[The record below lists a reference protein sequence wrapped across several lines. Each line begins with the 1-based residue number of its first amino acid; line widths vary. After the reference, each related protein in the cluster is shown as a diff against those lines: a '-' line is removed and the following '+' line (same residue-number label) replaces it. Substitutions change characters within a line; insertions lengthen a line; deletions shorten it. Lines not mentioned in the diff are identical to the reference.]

1 MRLTVSSPAADLD
14 VEADVGTRVGVI
26 RPQIARLTGEPGW
39 AVEPLTVGG
48 RTLDG
53 SHTVGHAPLVAGA
66 VVRLGP
72 GPVDPAVLAVR
83 APWHVAVLA
92 GPAAGDLVGLD
103 VVRQARVGGL
113 RVRTGRRGVH
123 VRAGR
128 GRRWRRWRA
137 GRVVVDGDARYAL
150 RTAATARG
158 DAPPP
163 GVERSLD
170 HAPPALT
177 WLAPLVGAGALAAA
191 TRQPAFLVAAL
202 AVPLVTLT
210 PRLARRLRRRP
221 ADRVP
226 PAPGARDLAAVVARS
241 ACAVDAVV
249 PPTAWSGPWAAD
261 GSLAV
266 VGPRAEALALA
277 RSVAVGTVGS
287 HAEVGLVVLSPAG
300 EDWRWARWVTT
311 SALPG
316 PGARDTL
323 VVADGPG
330 DLARAARWRAGAPA
344 RHRLLLVL
352 AAEHDVPA
360 WCTAVLPTSGRA
372 DGPTTD
378 AAEAQLRR
386 AIAHHRGD
394 APTVPD
400 EAALGDLPG
409 VSPPVAAQVADGWRR
424 GAAPLAPVVGR
435 GPGGSVVRLDLARDG
450 PHVLV
455 GGTTG
460 AGKSELLVAL
470 VLSCALDQPPERLA
484 VLLVDFKGGT
494 GLGPVARLP
503 HVVDHVSDLDPG
515 TARRLLVGVRAEVRR
530 RERILAAAGAR
541 DLDDLDPADAA
552 TPPRLLVVV
561 DELRALV
568 DDVPDAPATLARL
581 AAVGRALGIHLVLA
595 TQRPAGAVGADLR
608 ANISLRVALRVT
620 DDADSIDVVDV
631 PDAARIDPRT
641 PGRALVRSG
650 SGLERVQVARALA
663 RGTRPA
669 LRLADAPSGWRPGA
683 PAAPDD
689 VAAWVRAAR
698 EAAGLDVSAAPG
710 AVVRRPDVPWLPA
723 LPATVTSADLARDEL
738 PADRIPLAL
747 TDEPADQRRGIACWA
762 PDEGHLLV
770 LGGPRSGRTTTLL
783 RVGAAALLAGRTV
796 HAIGLP
802 PWAIDQL
809 EHVGGAL
816 GTVTSPDEP
825 RVAAHLLRLLTD
837 RGRPT
842 TAETTRLP
850 VLLVDGLDA
859 ALDSLGR
866 LHRGAGADLLT
877 AAWRGSTR
885 HLALAASGE
894 VRSTVLTHAAA
905 FRDRIVLPVPDAGLD
920 LLAGVPSALAGG
932 RSDPGRAVHLAG
944 ERATLCQVAV
954 PSDASARE
962 PAVAPVRLR
971 PLPAV
976 ARPPS
981 GPRRPTTLATVPLG
995 IGGESAG
1002 EVVVDL
1008 GRGLLVAGPPGSGR
1022 TSTLVVIARGA
1033 LAAGA
1038 HVLTT
1043 STGAWPPGVER
1054 IDPHL
1059 LRAWSPAHGPPPVLL
1074 VDDLDELERDD
1085 PSVVDRLAELVTRD
1099 TALVV
1104 ATASGHTAASAYRG
1118 ALAALVRRR
1127 AMVVLDPLDSAS
1139 ADLVGPGA
1147 GWLADP
1153 VSPAGRG
1160 VVVRGRQGVPVQ
1172 VYCPT
1177 PDRS

>member
-14 VEADVGTRVGVI
+14 VEADVGTRVGVL

-39 AVEPLTVGG
+39 AVEQLTVGG
-48 RTLDG
+48 RTLDD
-53 SHTVGHAPLVAGA
+53 SHAVGHAPLVLGA

-72 GPVDPAVLAVR
+72 GLVDPAVLAVR

-103 VVRQARVGGL
+103 LGREVRVGGV
-113 RVRTGRRGVH
+113 RVRAGRRGVRIRGH
-123 VRAGR
+123 R
-128 GRRWRRWRA
+128 GRRWRL
-137 GRVVVDGDARYAL
+137 GRVVVDGAARYAL
-150 RTAATARG
+150 RTPATARG
-158 DAPPP
+158 DAQPP
-163 GVERSLD
+163 GVDRSLD

-177 WLAPLVGAGALAAA
+177 WLAPLVGAGALAAV

-202 AVPLVTLT
+202 AVPLVTLA
-210 PRLARRLRRRP
+210 PRLARRFRRRP
-221 ADRVP
+221 SAPVP
-226 PAPGARDLAAVVARS
+226 PGAGDLAAVVARS

-249 PPTAWSGPWAAD
+249 PPTAWSGPWGAD

-277 RSVAVGTVGS
+277 RSVALGTVGS
-287 HAEVGLVVLSPAG
+287 HADVGLVVLSTAPD
-300 EDWRWARWVTT
+300 DWRWARWVTT
-311 SALPG
+311 NALPG
-316 PGARDTL
+316 PGATDTL
-323 VVADGPG
+323 VVADGR
-330 DLARAARWRAGAPA
+330 DELARAARWRTGSPA

-352 AAEHDVPA
+352 ADPRDVPA
-360 WCTAVLPTSGRA
+360 WCSAVLPTGGGV

-386 AIAHHRGD
+386 AIAHHRRD
-394 APTVPD
+394 AATVPD
-400 EAALGDLPG
+400 AVALGDLPG
-409 VSPPVAAQVADGWRR
+409 IPPPVPAAVTGRWHACAG
-424 GAAPLAPVVGR
+424 PLVPVVGR
-435 GPGGSVVRLDLARDG
+435 GPGGSAVHLDLARDG

-470 VLSCALDQPPERLA
+470 VLSCALHQPPERLA

-503 HVVDHVSDLDPG
+503 HVVDHVSDLDPA
-515 TARRLLVGVRAEVRR
+515 TAQRVLVGLRAEVRR

-541 DLDDLDPADAA
+541 DLDDLDAADVV

-568 DDVPDAPATLARL
+568 DDVPGATATFARL

-608 ANISLRVALRVT
+608 ANVSLRIALRVT
-620 DDADSIDVVDV
+620 DDADSTDIIDV

-641 PGRALVRSG
+641 PGRALVRAG

-669 LRLADAPSGWRPGA
+669 VRLADARAGWRPGA
-683 PAAPDD
+683 PEAPDD

-698 EAAGLDVSAAPG
+698 VAAGLDVTTAPG
-710 AVVRRPDVPWLPA
+710 GVVRRPDVPWLPA
-723 LPATVTSADLARDEL
+723 LPATVTSADLARDE
-738 PADRIPLAL
+738 PSADRIPLAL
-747 TDEPADQRRGIACWA
+747 TDEPADQRRGVACWA

-783 RVGAAALLAGRTV
+783 RVGTAALLAGRTV

-802 PWAIDQL
+802 PWAIDHL
-809 EHVGGAL
+809 EHVGGTL

-825 RVAAHLLRLLTD
+825 RVVAHLLRLLTD
-837 RGRPT
+837 RGRLATGGT
-842 TAETTRLP
+842 TGLP

-859 ALDSLGR
+859 ALDALSR
-866 LHRGAGADLLT
+866 IQRGAGADLLT
-877 AAWRGSTR
+877 ATWRGSAR
-885 HLALAASGE
+885 HLALAASGD
-894 VRSTVLTHAAA
+894 VRGTVLAHAAA
-905 FRDRIVLPVPDAGLD
+905 FRDRLVLPVPDAGLD
-920 LLAGVPSALAGG
+920 LLAGVPRGLADG
-932 RSDPGRAVHLAG
+932 RSHPGRAVHLDG
-944 ERATLCQVAV
+944 ERAALCQVAL
-954 PSDASARE
+954 PSADQARK
-962 PAVAPVRLR
+962 PTVAPVRLR

-976 ARPPS
+976 ARPP
-981 GPRRPTTLATVPLG
+981 GAPRRPATLAAVPLG

-1002 EVVVDL
+1002 EVLVDL

-1022 TSTLVVIARGA
+1022 TSTLVVIASGA
-1033 LAAGA
+1033 LVAGA
-1038 HVLTT
+1038 HALTT
-1043 STGAWPPGVER
+1043 STGPWPPGVER
-1054 IDPHL
+1054 IDPRL
-1059 LRAWSPAHGPPPVLL
+1059 LRSWSPAHGPPPVLL

-1085 PSVVDRLAELVTRD
+1085 PSLVDRMAELVTSG

-1104 ATASGHTAASAYRG
+1104 ATADGHAAAGAYRG

-1127 AMVVLDPLDSAS
+1127 AMVVLDPLDAAS
-1139 ADLVGPGA
+1139 ADLVGPSA

-1172 VYCPT
+1172 VY
-1177 PDRS
+1177 RSAQDAP